1 MSFHHL
7 FAAMAT
13 ADVTVAAGGYGPDS
27 GRFGAIVA
35 AVVGLTSVAIG
46 GLALARSTGR
56 IGHGNRQFRAIA
68 ALVIGLV
75 GVVLSVV
82 HLANSTGGFGTG
94 NGRAGAMVALVVGL
108 VGMAL
113 GGLALARSRRH
124 RPRRA
129 TAVTA
134 QVHPAET
141 D

>member
-1 MSFHHL
+1 MSLHHL
-7 FAAMAT
+7 LAAMAT

-46 GLALARSTGR
+46 GLALARSTDRVGR
-56 IGHGNRQFRAIA
+56 GNRRVGAIA
-68 ALVIGLV
+68 ALVFGLV
-75 GVVLSVV
+75 GVVLSVL

-94 NGRAGAMVALVVGL
+94 DGRAGAIVALVVGL
-108 VGMAL
+108 VGMNL

-129 TAVTA
+129 TAATA
-134 QVHPAET
+134 QVHPRE